1 MCPEGTLAIPN
12 GARADRRCRFAGA
25 RARAAR
31 AASDKTSAKSPGA
44 DHLTRLAFLDRMNR
58 IFRIQFAPPVRVSN
72 FVNSVSNS
80 FGRPT
85 FEFYILLLLVL

>member
-1 MCPEGTLAIPN
+1 
-12 GARADRRCRFAGA
+12 
-25 RARAAR
+25 
-31 AASDKTSAKSPGA
+31 
-44 DHLTRLAFLDRMNR
+44 LAFLDRMNR